1 MNCSEY
7 LGSTMLAVKTT
18 WYLSSVKCSLKYWQG
33 MEWTVKQWN
42 CLRGFSQHV
51 WTCKMHRISR
61 PHLWGLDM
69 RCILQVQICLQHVT
83 NWDNHSRL
91 LVAVVWDRVD
101 WVKIQKISASN
112 QINKFSQLDL
122 VDSVHVYICRV
133 QCMFHSN
140 SQWCDDAL
148 KLFDLATRSL
158 AQLCYDNI
166 SNMAEDITVIVS
178 CR

>member
-18 WYLSSVKCSLKYWQG
+18 WYLSSVKCFLRYWQA

-51 WTCKMHRISR
+51 WTCKMHRISG
-61 PHLWGLDM
+61 PHLSGLDM
-69 RCILQVQICLQHVT
+69 QCILQVQICLQLLT
-83 NWDNHSRL
+83 YWDKHSRF
-91 LVAVVWDRVD
+91 LVAVGCDQVD
-101 WVKIQKISASN
+101 WVIIQKIHAPN
-112 QINKFSQLDL
+112 QINIFSQLDL
-122 VDSVHVYICRV
+122 VDSFHVYIYRV
-133 QCMFHSN
+133 QCIFHSN

-166 SNMAEDITVIVS
+166 SNMAEDMTVIVS
-178 CR
+178 W